1 MTTESDFLQ
10 KAQQALMFESVLLR
24 DSKINMKE
32 SIDVRDWSQAK
43 IINQSLSGV
52 YAIKHE
58 EAEKEDDGSRFW
70 IYTFFY
76 ETGIRCVPEQ
86 EEADSSNEDYQ
97 PFLEIRVK
105 WSVRYWSKSALPEES
120 LHAFSVDNVGYHV
133 WPYWREYV
141 QSTSARM
148 GLVDNAPR
156 IPLYTKCT
164 K

>member
-58 EAEKEDDGSRFW
+58 EAEKRG
-70 IYTFFY
+70 
-76 ETGIRCVPEQ
+76 
-86 EEADSSNEDYQ
+86 
-97 PFLEIRVK
+97 
-105 WSVRYWSKSALPEES
+105 
-120 LHAFSVDNVGYHV
+120 
-133 WPYWREYV
+133 
-141 QSTSARM
+141 
-148 GLVDNAPR
+148 
-156 IPLYTKCT
+156 
-164 K
+164 